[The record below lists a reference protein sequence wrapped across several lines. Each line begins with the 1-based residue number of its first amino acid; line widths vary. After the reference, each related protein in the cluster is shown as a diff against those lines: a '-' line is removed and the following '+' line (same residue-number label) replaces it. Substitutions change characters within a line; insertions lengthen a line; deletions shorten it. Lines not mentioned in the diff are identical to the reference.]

1 MQLATKVG
9 IDKFYEHLGTFGIT
23 GTTGIDFPG
32 ETTAPLQSKEN
43 AGPVGLATIGFG
55 QGIAV
60 TPIQLIT
67 AISSFGNDGKMMKP
81 RLVKALQDS
90 NGKTVKTFD
99 TEVVRQQQYQK
110 RLQMK

>member
-1 MQLATKVG
+1 MFVQLATKVG

-32 ETTAPLQSKEN
+32 ETTALLQSKEN

-60 TPIQLIT
+60 TPILW
-67 AISSFGNDGKMMKP
+67 K
-81 RLVKALQDS
+81 
-90 NGKTVKTFD
+90 
-99 TEVVRQQQYQK
+99 
-110 RLQMK
+110 